1 MTDLNRITRRFIMGE
16 SRKVSSGAVIQ
27 ALIEI
32 VGSLRPKTITEKN
45 KVAMAARHL
54 KEIKYSFRRLEETVA
69 SLEEQVK
76 MLEEISSMGAGAV
89 EGAVSSGSKKKKKEG
104 LIR

>member
-16 SRKVSSGAVIQ
+16 SKKVSNGAVIQ

-32 VGSLRPKTITEKN
+32 ISSLKPKTITEKN
-45 KVAMAARHL
+45 KIAMASRHL
-54 KEIKYSFRRLEETVA
+54 KEIKYSFRKLEEQVT
-69 SLEEQVK
+69 SLQEQVK
-76 MLEEISSMGAGAV
+76 MLEAISSIAAGSV
-89 EGAVSSGSKKKKKEG
+89 EGAVGVSSKKKKKEG

>member
-69 SLEEQVK
+69 SLEQVK